1 MAFVGKYER
10 MNAQR
15 AYELGMIS
23 QIVDPPDRLRDEAQA
38 LAGLTQARTF
48 TWTGAAATL
57 GRAYTDAWAR
67 RQGR

>member
-1 MAFVGKYER
+1 MEALATALER
-10 MNAQR
+10 LLFDEA
-15 AYELGMIS
+15 AA
-23 QIVDPPDRLRDEAQA
+23 EAQA